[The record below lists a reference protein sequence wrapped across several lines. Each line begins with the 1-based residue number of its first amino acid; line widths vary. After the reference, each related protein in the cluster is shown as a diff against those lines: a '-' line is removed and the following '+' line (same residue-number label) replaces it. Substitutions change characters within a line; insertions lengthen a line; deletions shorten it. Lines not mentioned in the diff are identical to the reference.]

1 MSTEMSSCW
10 TCSHR
15 CVITEALAR
24 ISHCPWITQV
34 ACNIYHSPER
44 MTHSA
49 EQREESDSLKGE
61 IGGQLGERDEK
72 LITRLCSVLVF
83 VNEAFIYF

>member
-1 MSTEMSSCW
+1 
-10 TCSHR
+10 
-15 CVITEALAR
+15 
-24 ISHCPWITQV
+24 
-34 ACNIYHSPER
+34 

-61 IGGQLGERDEK
+61 IGGQLGEQDEK

-83 VNEAFIYF
+83 VN